1 MSADLLRTKNMNELK
16 QTDAKQSNN
25 KKLATNMF
33 LFTLVNFVPKVFSF
47 ILVPVYTAYLS
58 TEEYGISDLVIN
70 TASLLLPI
78 FSLSINNAVLRFT
91 IENKD
96 DIRPYNIGM
105 LHSFG
110 SSALLALG
118 LFLTTQ
124 FTDINVG
131 YLFFIFVIYASN
143 AISDIFLGYLRAQE
157 EMYLITFCGVGSS
170 IICLVSNI
178 LLIVVLRLG
187 AYGFIISTAV
197 GYLFNV
203 VVILYH
209 LRNKKVFDIHSIKC
223 QKQLARDMY
232 SYSIPLAVSGITWWI
247 YSSSDRY
254 FVSGMCGIEEN
265 GIYSVANKVPNML
278 QMLQNVFSQA
288 WMFSIFSIYKT
299 REGKE
304 YIAKVYYMVSY
315 VMCLGASVLITG
327 NILLARVL
335 YSKEFYAAWRYVPP
349 LLLSITFTAIGTVMG
364 QVLIAHKETKFQ
376 AKVALF
382 TALLNCLLNF
392 MLIKVTKDALGA
404 AIATAIIA
412 LIGSSMTTWK
422 GVKIGEIKINSIKY
436 IVMIMILVAECCA
449 MIGYK
454 NSAICGLLTAVIAII
469 NIDHNRWLINKF
481 MTLLRKRLVR
491 QKIR

>member
-1 MSADLLRTKNMNELK
+1 M
-16 QTDAKQSNN
+16 
-25 KKLATNMF
+25 
-33 LFTLVNFVPKVFSF
+33 
-47 ILVPVYTAYLS
+47 
-58 TEEYGISDLVIN
+58 
-70 TASLLLPI
+70 
-78 FSLSINNAVLRFT
+78 
-91 IENKD
+91 
-96 DIRPYNIGM
+96 
-105 LHSFG
+105 
-110 SSALLALG
+110 
-118 LFLTTQ
+118 
-124 FTDINVG
+124 
-131 YLFFIFVIYASN
+131 
-143 AISDIFLGYLRAQE
+143 
-157 EMYLITFCGVGSS
+157 
-170 IICLVSNI
+170 
-178 LLIVVLRLG
+178 
-187 AYGFIISTAV
+187 
-197 GYLFNV
+197 
-203 VVILYH
+203 
-209 LRNKKVFDIHSIKC
+209 
-223 QKQLARDMY
+223 
-232 SYSIPLAVSGITWWI
+232 
-247 YSSSDRY
+247 
-254 FVSGMCGIEEN
+254 
-265 GIYSVANKVPNML
+265 
-278 QMLQNVFSQA
+278 
-288 WMFSIFSIYKT
+288 
-299 REGKE
+299 
-304 YIAKVYYMVSY
+304 
-315 VMCLGASVLITG
+315 LITG